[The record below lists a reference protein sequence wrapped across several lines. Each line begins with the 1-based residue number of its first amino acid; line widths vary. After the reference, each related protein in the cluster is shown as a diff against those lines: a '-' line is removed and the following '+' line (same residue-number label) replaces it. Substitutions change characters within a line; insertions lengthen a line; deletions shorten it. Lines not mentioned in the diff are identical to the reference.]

1 MIESIIWISS
11 AKVDWIISSL
21 FIHPPSPSLLR
32 FALQGVKP
40 EKKTVDGKQVEDYWA
55 SSKKVCMFSSFFHC
69 LWLSFLSNTEE
80 VPNELSEQIV
90 PRKFFFTVLV

>member
-55 SSKKVCMFSSFFHC
+55 SSKKVLYVFFIFSLSC
-69 LWLSFLSNTEE
+69 LSVLSNTEE
-80 VPNELSEQIV
+80 VPNESSEQIV
-90 PRKFFFTVLV
+90 PP